1 MTPKSLTA
9 AVAALTLAVTTLTA
23 EAQEVVLRYSN
34 WVPTTHPIITDV
46 IEPLKDDLEAA
57 TDGRVTIEVMP
68 ALGPPAGHFDLVANG
83 VADMAFTVHSYSPG
97 RFTLTEL
104 GELPFG
110 HDNVEVHSLAYWK
123 TYNRYLAAANEHDGV
138 RLLGLWTNGPSQLAL
153 RGALLSAPD
162 AVEGRRVRVPGAL
175 LDKVTAKLGMVSISA
190 PITDAYEQ
198 ISRGVID
205 GMYTQLQ
212 SMKDFELT
220 EFLTHVSMVPGGF
233 AQSSQMVILSDAAY
247 QRMSEPDRAAF
258 DALMGE
264 ALVRRFARMWQ
275 SNAEAAEAYLKE
287 AGTTL
292 YKVPDETLLQLRSD
306 LASLESDWIAAAQE
320 RGVDGAA
327 ALAFFRSEID
337 KIAAGMEP

>member
-1 MTPKSLTA
+1 MTVKSLTR
-9 AVAALTLAVTTLTA
+9 AVAALALAAATLPAD
-23 EAQEVVLRYSN
+23 AQEVVLRYSN
-34 WVPTTHPIITDV
+34 WVPATHPIITDV
-46 IEPLKDDLEAA
+46 VEPLKEDLEAA
-57 TDGRVTIEVMP
+57 TEGRVTIEVMP

-110 HDNVEVHSLAYWK
+110 HDDAEVHSLAYWN
-123 TYNRYLAAANEHDGV
+123 TYNRFLAAANEHDGV

-153 RGALLSAPD
+153 RGDLLTSLE

-175 LDKVTAKLGMVSISA
+175 LDEVTAKLGMVSISA

-198 ISRGVID
+198 ISRGVIN

-212 SMKDFELT
+212 SMKDFDLT

-233 AQSSQMVILSDAAY
+233 AQSSQMVIVSEAAY
-247 QRMSEPDRAAF
+247 RRMSETDRAAF

-264 ALVRRFARMWQ
+264 ALVRRFAQMWQ
-275 SNAEAAEAYLKE
+275 TNAEAAESYLKE

-292 YKVPDETLLQLRSD
+292 YEVPDDVLAQLRTE
-306 LASLESDWIAAAQE
+306 LASLETDWIAAADE
-320 RGVDGAA
+320 RGVDGTA

-337 KIAAGMEP
+337 RIAAEMDR